1 MYITMGNLDN
11 NVGETYFRC
20 RFLKNL
26 FLRKVSLQVRNFSND
41 FLKQD
46 ETFPMKTISGVF
58 VASPLH

>member
-26 FLRKVSLQVRNFSND
+26 FLRKFSLQVRTFSND
-41 FLKQD
+41 FSKQA
-46 ETFPMKTISGVF
+46 ETFRMKTISGVF

>member
-1 MYITMGNLDN
+1 MGNLDN

-20 RFLKNL
+20 RFLKNI
-26 FLRKVSLQVRNFSND
+26 FLRKLSLQVRTFSND
-41 FLKQD
+41 FSKQA